1 MDTSDVGSDQ
11 LVQALLACGLYNR
24 EVVYTLIG
32 GLSIDPNIYPLLL
45 KISSNGRVQLLVNL
59 PEVTQTCFPADR
71 RGRFQTAEEEEAGR
85 GWEKRHLDVL
95 RDGVGRRQPLAEN
108 TYCVPSTSLRGDVPR
123 YSSER
128 EGQYCWTTV
137 WNCRPVST
145 RNPRNSTAPR
155 KISSGS
161 INYGR

>member
-59 PEVTQTCFPADR
+59 PEVTQTSR
-71 RGRFQTAEEEEAGR
+71 QQKKRKRGGAGR
-85 GWEKRHLDVL
+85 ND
-95 RDGVGRRQPLAEN
+95 
-108 TYCVPSTSLRGDVPR
+108 
-123 YSSER
+123 
-128 EGQYCWTTV
+128 
-137 WNCRPVST
+137 
-145 RNPRNSTAPR
+145 
-155 KISSGS
+155 ISMCCGM
-161 INYGR
+161 G